1 MFLYH
6 GLESTLKKTR
16 PYRLLIFM
24 VLVFDFPLKIEYKN
38 LIMSISQLIILM
50 IIGVLSGVLAGVF
63 GVGGAI
69 IVIPALVFIL
79 GLSQHEAQGT
89 SLAFMLPPVGILATW
104 NYWKAGHVNWK
115 IALVLS
121 LTFVV
126 GAYFGSQI
134 SVNVSDKLLRR
145 IFGVL
150 IMFMAIKMI
159 FSK

>member
-1 MFLYH
+1 
-6 GLESTLKKTR
+6 
-16 PYRLLIFM
+16 
-24 VLVFDFPLKIEYKN
+24 
-38 LIMSISQLIILM
+38 MSLAHLIIL
-50 IIGVLSGVLAGVF
+50 IVVGILSGLLAGVF

-79 GLSQHEAQGT
+79 GFSQHDAQGT

-115 IALVLS
+115 IALILS

-126 GAYFGSQI
+126 GSYLGSHLSI
-134 SVNVSDKLLRR
+134 NLSDKLLRR
-145 IFGVL
+145 LFGVL
-150 IMFMAIKMI
+150 MILVAIKMI

>member
-1 MFLYH
+1 M
-6 GLESTLKKTR
+6 TAT
-16 PYRLLIFM
+16 
-24 VLVFDFPLKIEYKN
+24 
-38 LIMSISQLIILM
+38 QLIIL
-50 IIGVLSGVLAGVF
+50 IVIGILSGILAGVF

-121 LTFVV
+121 LTFVL
-126 GAYFGSQI
+126 GAWLGSHFSLNI
-134 SVNVSDKLLRR
+134 SDRSLRR
-145 IFGVL
+145 AFGVL
-150 IMFMAIKMI
+150 MIIMALKMI

>member
-1 MFLYH
+1 
-6 GLESTLKKTR
+6 
-16 PYRLLIFM
+16 
-24 VLVFDFPLKIEYKN
+24 
-38 LIMSISQLIILM
+38 MSLAHLIIL
-50 IIGVLSGVLAGVF
+50 IVVGILSGLLAGVF

-79 GLSQHEAQGT
+79 GFSQHDAQGT

-115 IALVLS
+115 IALILS

-126 GAYFGSQI
+126 GSYLGSHFSI
-134 SVNVSDKLLRR
+134 NLSDKLLRR
-145 IFGVL
+145 LFGILMILV
-150 IMFMAIKMI
+150 AIKMI

>member
-1 MFLYH
+1 M
-6 GLESTLKKTR
+6 TVT
-16 PYRLLIFM
+16 
-24 VLVFDFPLKIEYKN
+24 
-38 LIMSISQLIILM
+38 QLIILM
-50 IIGVLSGVLAGVF
+50 NIGILSGLLAGVF

-79 GLSQHEAQGT
+79 GLSQHDAQGT

-115 IALVLS
+115 FALVLS

-126 GAYFGSQI
+126 GAYLGSQL
-134 SVNVSDKLLRR
+134 SVNIPDKLLRR

-150 IMFMAIKMI
+150 LIIMALKMI

>member
-1 MFLYH
+1 M
-6 GLESTLKKTR
+6 TITQ
-16 PYRLLIFM
+16 LLI
-24 VLVFDFPLKIEYKN
+24 
-38 LIMSISQLIILM
+38 LIVVGI
-50 IIGVLSGVLAGVF
+50 LSGMLAGVF

-79 GLSQHEAQGT
+79 GLSQHDAQGT

-115 IALVLS
+115 MALVLS

-126 GAYFGSQI
+126 GAYLGSHFSI
-134 SVNVSDKLLRR
+134 NISDKTLRR
-145 IFGVL
+145 MFGVL
-150 IMFMAIKMI
+150 MLIIAIKMI

>member
-1 MFLYH
+1 
-6 GLESTLKKTR
+6 
-16 PYRLLIFM
+16 
-24 VLVFDFPLKIEYKN
+24 
-38 LIMSISQLIILM
+38 MSITHLIIL
-50 IIGVLSGVLAGVF
+50 IVIGILSGILAGVF

-79 GLSQHEAQGT
+79 GLSQHQAQGT

-126 GAYFGSQI
+126 GAYFGSKLTINI
-134 SVNVSDKLLRR
+134 SDRALRR
-145 IFGVL
+145 MFGVL
-150 IMFMAIKMI
+150 LIVMALKMI

>member
-1 MFLYH
+1 M
-6 GLESTLKKTR
+6 
-16 PYRLLIFM
+16 
-24 VLVFDFPLKIEYKN
+24 
-38 LIMSISQLIILM
+38 
-50 IIGVLSGVLAGVF
+50 LAGIF

-104 NYWKAGHVNWK
+104 NYWKSGYVNWK

-126 GAYFGSQI
+126 GAYLGSHLSINI
-134 SVNVSDKLLRR
+134 SDRTLRR
-145 IFGVL
+145 LFGGLL
-150 IMFMAIKMI
+150 ILVALKMI